1 MICLQKQCCKSPS
14 LLFPVNLEMSL
25 SVGCCES
32 YGVPWRRR
40 PGVDRHLFGAH
51 GLMTELLQMGKWT
64 DWNANFHT
72 MINLQYEIVG
82 TELSCPEAVRYCF
95 ILLVSYYQQSQ
106 STPTAPRT
114 QSPFYITFIRRCT
127 NVENIWRQ
135 PSELC
140 FLRGWG
146 ASAEG
151 GDLQLAHS
159 ASVHWAGRQ
168 WHHEG
173 HLHSSQSSSHTSSY
187 RFQFLTHVYVHLK
200 DLLKPTLFRT
210 QVFTMKCEH
219 CQMYVSPNACVM

>member
-1 MICLQKQCCKSPS
+1 MK
-14 LLFPVNLEMSL
+14 L
-25 SVGCCES
+25 SVQG
-32 YGVPWRRR
+32 
-40 PGVDRHLFGAH
+40 
-51 GLMTELLQMGKWT
+51 
-64 DWNANFHT
+64 
-72 MINLQYEIVG
+72 
-82 TELSCPEAVRYCF
+82 SCPEAVRYCF

-140 FLRGWG
+140 FLRGLG

-151 GDLQLAHS
+151 GDLQLARC

-173 HLHSSQSSSHTSSY
+173 HLHSSPSSPHTPVLLQTPVLNS
-187 RFQFLTHVYVHLK
+187 RLCTFE
-200 DLLKPTLFRT
+200 DLLKLTLLKSQS
-210 QVFTMKCEH
+210 QVFAASVNVAVKYMFLLTPQWC
-219 CQMYVSPNACVM
+219 S

>member
-1 MICLQKQCCKSPS
+1 MK
-14 LLFPVNLEMSL
+14 L
-25 SVGCCES
+25 SVQS
-32 YGVPWRRR
+32 SR
-40 PGVDRHLFGAH
+40 
-51 GLMTELLQMGKWT
+51 
-64 DWNANFHT
+64 
-72 MINLQYEIVG
+72 
-82 TELSCPEAVRYCF
+82 PEAVRYCF

-146 ASAEG
+146 ASAEE

-173 HLHSSQSSSHTSSY
+173 HLHSSPSGSHTSSY
-187 RFQFLTHVYVHLK
+187 RFQFLTHVCVCWRISWNQHCLR
-200 DLLKPTLFRT
+200 LR
-210 QVFTMKCEH
+210 VKCSQWSVNVTVKYSI
-219 CQMYVSPNACVM
+219 CFC